1 MNSSMMKIIR
11 ASRARRSRLRFT
23 RSTWAELTLELSVR
37 GRGTRES
44 GAFLLSPHHGDG
56 RTVTGIVYLDDLD
69 PDCLVGGIHFD
80 GMAYRRLRQEAIERE
95 ARVVADVHTHPGD
108 RVEQSR
114 TDQDNPMVARAG
126 HIALII
132 PNFSALPVTADQV
145 GVHEYLG
152 DRGWRSWFGHD
163 ARKLLYVGRWA

>member
-1 MNSSMMKIIR
+1 MNSSMTKIIR
-11 ASRARRSRLRFT
+11 AFRARRSRLRFT
-23 RSTWAELTLELSVR
+23 SRTWAELTHELSVR
-37 GRGTRES
+37 GRGSRES
-44 GAFLLSPHHGDG
+44 GAFLLAPKNGDG
-56 RTVTGIVYLDDLD
+56 RTVTWIVYLDDLD

-80 GMAYRRLRQEAIERE
+80 GMAYRRLREVAIERE
-95 ARVVADVHTHPGD
+95 ARVVADVHTHPGEW
-108 RVEQSR
+108 VEQSH

-132 PNFSALPVTADQV
+132 PNFSAPPIKVHQV

-152 DRGWRSWFGHD
+152 DRGWRSWFGCD